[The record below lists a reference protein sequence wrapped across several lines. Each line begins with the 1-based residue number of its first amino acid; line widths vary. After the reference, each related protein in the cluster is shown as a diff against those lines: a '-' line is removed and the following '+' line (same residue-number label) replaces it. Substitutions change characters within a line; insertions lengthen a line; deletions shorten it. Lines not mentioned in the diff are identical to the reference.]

1 MSFLSIGSDDQRLK
15 EGKKTLR
22 TGFLTRPRI
31 RSFENGADFFRI
43 SRADQTNSPRAQ
55 TADSSSTKQLA
66 LHRRVQST
74 ALFTMYVSNSDWVW
88 NIYLGSSP
96 LR

>member
-1 MSFLSIGSDDQRLK
+1 MSFLSIGSNDQRLK
-15 EGKKTLR
+15 GGRKHREGV
-22 TGFLTRPRI
+22 FLLDPRI

-74 ALFTMYVSNSDWVW
+74 AFLTMYVSNSDWVW